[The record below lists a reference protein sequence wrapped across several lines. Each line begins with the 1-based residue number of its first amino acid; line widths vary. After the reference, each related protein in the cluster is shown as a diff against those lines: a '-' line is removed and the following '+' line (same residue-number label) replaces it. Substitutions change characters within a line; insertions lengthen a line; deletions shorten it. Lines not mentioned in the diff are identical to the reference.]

1 MALDEPVAVFGAGG
15 TMGFPMAAN
24 LARAGIGVRA
34 WNRSEDKARPLT
46 EEGAQVL
53 SSAAE
58 AASGA
63 GVVLTMMADTDA
75 VLDSIH
81 AAIPSVGADV
91 TWLQMSTIGEAGTD
105 RCIELARERR
115 IAFIDAPVL
124 GTKQPA
130 EEAKL
135 VILASG
141 PGDLRDR
148 VQPIFDAIG
157 SRTMW
162 VGEAGAGTRLKL
174 VTNSWVLTVTE
185 GAAEAIA
192 LAEGLGVDPSL
203 MFEALEGGALD
214 LPYLRMKG
222 KAILE
227 RNFEPMFRLELA
239 AKDAALV
246 EESAAR
252 HDLDLPMF
260 AAIRRRLAEGAKEHG
275 DKDMSATYL
284 TSAP

>member
-1 MALDEPVAVFGAGG
+1 
-15 TMGFPMAAN
+15 
-24 LARAGIGVRA
+24 
-34 WNRSEDKARPLT
+34 
-46 EEGAQVL
+46 
-53 SSAAE
+53 
-58 AASGA
+58 
-63 GVVLTMMADTDA
+63 
-75 VLDSIH
+75 
-81 AAIPSVGADV
+81 
-91 TWLQMSTIGEAGTD
+91 
-105 RCIELARERR
+105 
-115 IAFIDAPVL
+115 
-124 GTKQPA
+124 
-130 EEAKL
+130 
-135 VILASG
+135 
-141 PGDLRDR
+141 
-148 VQPIFDAIG
+148 
-157 SRTMW
+157 MW